1 MLRSIT
7 SRSMP
12 RAAWRASTLPSASA
26 RIAKPTAF
34 TASLRHY
41 QSSSKSE
48 QASPAPAKPSAPT
61 GSDTFI
67 NTTNAYYAEEMH
79 KLWKQDRSSV
89 HASWD
94 VYFSGLAKG
103 LPSEQA
109 YRAPPTLM
117 PLPMEA
123 PPVDVSGFSGST
135 QAVDDHLKVCP
146 LLSALSR
153 VLIARH

>member
-1 MLRSIT
+1 
-7 SRSMP
+7 MP

-26 RIAKPTAF
+26 RIAKPTAL

-41 QSSSKSE
+41 QSSSKSH

-94 VYFSGLAKG
+94 VYFTGLANG

-135 QAVDDHLKVCP
+135 QAVDDHLKVRP
-146 LLSALSR
+146 LLSALSPN
-153 VLIARH
+153 LFIARH